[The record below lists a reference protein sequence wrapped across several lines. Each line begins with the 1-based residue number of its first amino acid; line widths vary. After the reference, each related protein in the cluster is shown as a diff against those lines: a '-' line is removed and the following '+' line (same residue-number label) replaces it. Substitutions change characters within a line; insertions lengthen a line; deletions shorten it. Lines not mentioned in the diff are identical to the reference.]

1 MFILSNTKPY
11 TGNGVQR
18 ENLACHMGHSEPGAN
33 QMPGR
38 LAPRKGKA
46 WQLRPGN
53 TRSLPIL
60 EDRRGWE
67 ERMDADYNLRGILPL
82 KES

>member
-1 MFILSNTKPY
+1 
-11 TGNGVQR
+11 
-18 ENLACHMGHSEPGAN
+18 MGHSELGAN

-38 LAPRKGKA
+38 LAPRKGTA
-46 WQLRPGN
+46 WQLRPGS

-60 EDRRGWE
+60 EDRSGWE